1 MDLIISRKCQF
12 VIAGSPGVDRLF
24 SHHFLVVC
32 GLQMPKPVV
41 SVKEHTYRNLKVV
54 ESDLRSDLRNSE
66 LSLDPPILL
75 RTWLAAKMPRYN
87 LVSRVSRARRD
98 FGRVWSRASVTIEN
112 TREGS
117 SLNKEFVA
125 LSFVEFKARLI
136 ASRCDSA
143 ITCDV
148 LQ

>member
-1 MDLIISRKCQF
+1 MLAD
-12 VIAGSPGVDRLF
+12 VGS
-24 SHHFLVVC
+24 
-32 GLQMPKPVV
+32 
-41 SVKEHTYRNLKVV
+41 
-54 ESDLRSDLRNSE
+54 
-66 LSLDPPILL
+66 
-75 RTWLAAKMPRYN
+75 N
-87 LVSRVSRARRD
+87 LVPRVSRARRD
-98 FGRVWSRASVTIEN
+98 PGRVWSRASVTIEN

-143 ITCDV
+143 ITRDV

>member
-1 MDLIISRKCQF
+1 M
-12 VIAGSPGVDRLF
+12 V
-24 SHHFLVVC
+24 LVV
-32 GLQMPKPVV
+32 
-41 SVKEHTYRNLKVV
+41 
-54 ESDLRSDLRNSE
+54 NSAVG
-66 LSLDPPILL
+66 SRVRALL
-75 RTWLAAKMPRYN
+75 VIN
-87 LVSRVSRARRD
+87 LVPRVSRARRD
-98 FGRVWSRASVTIEN
+98 PGRVWSRASVTIEN

-143 ITCDV
+143 TTRDV

>member
-1 MDLIISRKCQF
+1 MRLLHRDVQLDFRSKRTGNLQIS
-12 VIAGSPGVDRLF
+12 ISLF
-24 SHHFLVVC
+24 S
-32 GLQMPKPVV
+32 
-41 SVKEHTYRNLKVV
+41 
-54 ESDLRSDLRNSE
+54 
-66 LSLDPPILL
+66 
-75 RTWLAAKMPRYN
+75 YN
-87 LVSRVSRARRD
+87 LVPRVSRARRD
-98 FGRVWSRASVTIEN
+98 PGRVWSRASVTIEN

-143 ITCDV
+143 ITRDV

>member
-1 MDLIISRKCQF
+1 MANL
-12 VIAGSPGVDRLF
+12 
-24 SHHFLVVC
+24 
-32 GLQMPKPVV
+32 
-41 SVKEHTYRNLKVV
+41 SVQRDN
-54 ESDLRSDLRNSE
+54 
-66 LSLDPPILL
+66 I
-75 RTWLAAKMPRYN
+75 N
-87 LVSRVSRARRD
+87 LVPRVSRARRD
-98 FGRVWSRASVTIEN
+98 PGRVWSRASVTIEN

-143 ITCDV
+143 ITRDG

>member
-1 MDLIISRKCQF
+1 MWQTFVSSVNLRIGDYIILCVASGN
-12 VIAGSPGVDRLF
+12 VNLPNGLSIAVL
-24 SHHFLVVC
+24 
-32 GLQMPKPVV
+32 
-41 SVKEHTYRNLKVV
+41 
-54 ESDLRSDLRNSE
+54 
-66 LSLDPPILL
+66 
-75 RTWLAAKMPRYN
+75 N
-87 LVSRVSRARRD
+87 LVPRVSRARRD
-98 FGRVWSRASVTIEN
+98 PGRVWSRASVTIEN
-112 TREGS
+112 LKEGS